1 MTLADINNI
10 NETPDYTE
18 SFDQN
23 DVQQNRLMGALAYL
37 GILILIPLFA
47 AKESPFA
54 RFHCNQGLI
63 LIIAEVVVNILYRIF
78 KNVPLIGLIIAI
90 VDIALFVL
98 AILGI
103 INAAKGKAKELPL
116 IGGIQI
122 LK

>member
-1 MTLADINNI
+1 MADINNI
-10 NETPDYTE
+10 NETPDYTA
-18 SFDQN
+18 SFDPN

-37 GILILIPLFA
+37 GILILVPLFA

-78 KNVPLIGLIIAI
+78 KNVPVIGLIIAI
-90 VDIALFVL
+90 VEIALFVL